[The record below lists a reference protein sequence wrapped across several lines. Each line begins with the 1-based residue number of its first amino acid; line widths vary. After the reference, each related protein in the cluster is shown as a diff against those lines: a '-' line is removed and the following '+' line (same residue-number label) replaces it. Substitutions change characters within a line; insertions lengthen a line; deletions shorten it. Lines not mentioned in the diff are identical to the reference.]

1 MENNLKMKGYTI
13 LKNMVSDKD
22 LIKLK
27 TCSLQAFEN
36 HKEIQIKNGSD
47 IVTDGVA
54 LHVILNDEYFI
65 EFLGKLIGNEEFNST
80 LLNYFGSKYIMNSF
94 TSLNNLPNNPN
105 FSGIVHRDIK
115 FYSDKIPLM
124 MNVLIMLDDFTP
136 DNGPTLILPYSHL
149 IEDKPSDEYFKEN
162 SIQVLGKKGDI
173 LLFNSNIWHC
183 SSENKTNEGRM
194 AIPITFSKSVIK
206 QLLDYPRALG
216 YEKIGKFSDKLLQ
229 VLGYDSRVASNLE
242 EWYQPFETRFYK
254 KNQD

>member
-1 MENNLKMKGYTI
+1 MKNNLKMKGYTI

-105 FSGIVHRDIK
+105 FSEIVHRDIK
-115 FYSDKIPLM
+115 FYSEKIPLM

-136 DNGPTLILPYSHL
+136 DNG
-149 IEDKPSDEYFKEN
+149 N
-162 SIQVLGKKGDI
+162 
-173 LLFNSNIWHC
+173 
-183 SSENKTNEGRM
+183 
-194 AIPITFSKSVIK
+194 
-206 QLLDYPRALG
+206 
-216 YEKIGKFSDKLLQ
+216 
-229 VLGYDSRVASNLE
+229 
-242 EWYQPFETRFYK
+242 
-254 KNQD
+254 